1 MEIHYFPFL
10 PPPIIIIIII
20 NVDNAINLI
29 SQKNESN
36 KAVIQMHQRQYQV
49 NCLNIISKIWLV
61 QLIFAFRYTSDFV
74 LNIALISYYLSSTCY
89 NYASSCYWYLQL
101 KMNKYMRPQTKTQRN
116 THNGV
121 YNKLEDPFKIEWMR
135 TNLFVPRGNI
145 IPQEKFGALDN
156 LICFVVLF
164 LIRHAL
170 ALGSCFFSN

>member
-49 NCLNIISKIWLV
+49 NCLNTKTT
-61 QLIFAFRYTSDFV
+61 TSDFV
-74 LNIALISYYLSSTCY
+74 LNIVLISYYLSSTCY

-170 ALGSCFFSN
+170 ALGWCFFSN

>member
-1 MEIHYFPFL
+1 MFDITDFL
-10 PPPIIIIIII
+10 
-20 NVDNAINLI
+20 
-29 SQKNESN
+29 SF
-36 KAVIQMHQRQYQV
+36 VIFQ
-49 NCLNIISKIWLV
+49 ST
-61 QLIFAFRYTSDFV
+61 TSDFV
-74 LNIALISYYLSSTCY
+74 FIIVVATYFISSTCY
-89 NYASSCYWYLQL
+89 NYASSCYLYLQL
-101 KMNKYMRPQTKTQRN
+101 KRNKYMRPQTKTQRN

-145 IPQEKFGALDN
+145 IPQEKFWALDN